1 MIKTKKD
8 QSSID
13 VQKIIDIISDLRSFK
28 NELNVSPGS
37 FTDISIKNLNKDS
50 QKFIKDNETVLKK
63 LGRINKFHNEDLD
76 KSAASMVISGEIYK
90 IYFDENVDLDLI
102 KSNLLKKQ
110 EKYQNELNS
119 ISKRL
124 SNKGFVDR
132 APKEIVEQE
141 KTNYNNLENDIKKI
155 SLTIEGI

>member
-1 MIKTKKD
+1 
-8 QSSID
+8 
-13 VQKIIDIISDLRSFK
+13 
-28 NELNVSPGS
+28 
-37 FTDISIKNLNKDS
+37 
-50 QKFIKDNETVLKK
+50 
-63 LGRINKFHNEDLD
+63 
-76 KSAASMVISGEIYK
+76 MVISGEIYK
-90 IYFDENVDLDLI
+90 IYFDENVDLNLI

-110 EKYQNELNS
+110 EKYQNELNG

-124 SNKGFVDR
+124 SNKGFIDR

>member
-1 MIKTKKD
+1 MWMTSVPPLDMKNGGF
-8 QSSID
+8 SIT
-13 VQKIIDIISDLRSFK
+13 SCPMF
-28 NELNVSPGS
+28 
-37 FTDISIKNLNKDS
+37 
-50 QKFIKDNETVLKK
+50 
-63 LGRINKFHNEDLD
+63 RI

>member
-1 MIKTKKD
+1 
-8 QSSID
+8 
-13 VQKIIDIISDLRSFK
+13 
-28 NELNVSPGS
+28 
-37 FTDISIKNLNKDS
+37 
-50 QKFIKDNETVLKK
+50 
-63 LGRINKFHNEDLD
+63 
-76 KSAASMVISGEIYK
+76 MVISGEIYK

-119 ISKRL
+119 IAKRW
-124 SNKGFVDR
+124 SNKGFVER